1 MKEHRGTDFTRVFD
15 IIAYQR
21 AVCPQVHAFNF
32 FEKGSWHSCSVQEFS
47 RRVDHLTY
55 WFITKGLTAGERIAV
70 VPRGGTLSGMV
81 VDFAAQQAGLVQVP
95 LHPSST
101 DAEALFMVNECACRL
116 VITADEPLYRKFK
129 AALHTVEH
137 YHLDPDFDGF
147 FEPLALR
154 TEPDRSTLQ
163 NRKSQVTAHSD
174 IAVMYTS
181 GSSGRPKGV
190 VLTHGNVVSSIKSVL
205 SIFPITE
212 GDRVLSFLPVS
223 HIFERTTLYAYL
235 ALGARIYFSRSQEL
249 LIDDFRHVRPVF
261 CTSVP
266 RMLEKM
272 YDYMQELSLRN
283 NRVVRP
289 VVLWTLR
296 VGERYP
302 ERMRLSLWYRLQ
314 VWIARLLVLNRWR
327 AKLGGKLRYMAVGA
341 AALRPEIG
349 RLFSAARVLTL
360 TGYGMTEAS
369 PYISV
374 NRAEPGLNRFGTVGL
389 PVPGV
394 EIRIESPDGDGEG
407 EIWARGPNI
416 TRGYL
421 HQPELT
427 REVLTP
433 EGWLRTGD
441 IGKVI
446 DSRFLV
452 ITSRKSELFK
462 TSTGKF
468 IAPQPIENLFCSSF
482 LIRQCLVTGLNR
494 PYVVAV
500 LVPNFEG
507 LKAWCETELIHWTAP
522 AYMIHN
528 IKVIA
533 KIREEVDR
541 LNNGLQSHERVR
553 DFVLADHE
561 WTVEGGD
568 LTPSFKLRRK
578 ELQEKY
584 RDAIARL
591 YP

>member
-1 MKEHRGTDFTRVFD
+1 
-15 IIAYQR
+15 
-21 AVCPQVHAFNF
+21 
-32 FEKGSWHSCSVQEFS
+32 
-47 RRVDHLTY
+47 
-55 WFITKGLTAGERIAV
+55 
-70 VPRGGTLSGMV
+70 
-81 VDFAAQQAGLVQVP
+81 
-95 LHPSST
+95 
-101 DAEALFMVNECACRL
+101 
-116 VITADEPLYRKFK
+116 
-129 AALHTVEH
+129 
-137 YHLDPDFDGF
+137 
-147 FEPLALR
+147 
-154 TEPDRSTLQ
+154 
-163 NRKSQVTAHSD
+163 
-174 IAVMYTS
+174 
-181 GSSGRPKGV
+181 
-190 VLTHGNVVSSIKSVL
+190 
-205 SIFPITE
+205 
-212 GDRVLSFLPVS
+212 
-223 HIFERTTLYAYL
+223 
-235 ALGARIYFSRSQEL
+235 
-249 LIDDFRHVRPVF
+249 
-261 CTSVP
+261 
-266 RMLEKM
+266 M

-421 HQPELT
+421 NQPELT

-441 IGKVI
+441 IGKMI

-533 KIREEVDR
+533 RIREEVDR
-541 LNNGLQSHERVR
+541 LNNGLQTHERVR
-553 DFVLADHE
+553 NFVLADHE

-584 RDAIARL
+584 REAIARL
-591 YP
+591 YA